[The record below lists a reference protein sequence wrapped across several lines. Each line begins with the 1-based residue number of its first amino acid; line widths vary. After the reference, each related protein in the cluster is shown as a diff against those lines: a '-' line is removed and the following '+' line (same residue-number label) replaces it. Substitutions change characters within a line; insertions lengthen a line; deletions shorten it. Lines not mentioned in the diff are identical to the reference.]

1 MIKIRLLVVGKVKE
15 DYLKAGINEYIKRLK
30 PYANIIIDEIND
42 EFVNNE
48 SSAFEIEKCQKLE
61 GEKILKLI
69 KKEDYVIGLDL
80 NKKEFD
86 SISFSSYLIKSIETA
101 NSYLTFVIG
110 GSYGFSKE
118 VKERF
123 NDSFSLSRMTF
134 IHQMTRLILL
144 EQIYRGFK
152 IYRNET
158 YHK

>member
-123 NDSFSLSRMTF
+123 NDSFSLSKMTF

>member
-48 SSAFEIEKCQKLE
+48 SSVFEIEKCQKLE

-123 NDSFSLSRMTF
+123 NDSFSLSKMTF

>member
-30 PYANIIIDEIND
+30 PYANIIIDEVND

-48 SSAFEIEKCQKLE
+48 SNAYEIEKCQKLE
-61 GEKILKLI
+61 GDKILKLI

-118 VKERF
+118 VKDRF
-123 NDSFSLSRMTF
+123 NDSFSLSKMTF